1 MTRLWTWMLKRII
14 RNLKVTL
21 KRLGKA
27 MKRGKNLLE
36 EYHMT
41 GLQTFEEEVEGPLIF
56 INDMKVFIAAICGSL
71 RT

>member
-1 MTRLWTWMLKRII
+1 
-14 RNLKVTL
+14 
-21 KRLGKA
+21 